1 MTKVKIIVLYLLSL
15 LFISTFFFL
24 RNSDYLSSIIK
35 KADNFRIHNGFFL
48 FLITGLIEYGL
59 LVTGVLM
66 ILVLTYFLVQ
76 KNAT

>member
-1 MTKVKIIVLYLLSL
+1 MRNFKILLLYLLSL
-15 LFISTFFFL
+15 LFILTFFFL
-24 RNSDYLSSIIK
+24 RNSDYISSIVK
-35 KADNFRIHNGFFL
+35 KADNFRIQNGFFL

-59 LVTGVLM
+59 LITYVLI